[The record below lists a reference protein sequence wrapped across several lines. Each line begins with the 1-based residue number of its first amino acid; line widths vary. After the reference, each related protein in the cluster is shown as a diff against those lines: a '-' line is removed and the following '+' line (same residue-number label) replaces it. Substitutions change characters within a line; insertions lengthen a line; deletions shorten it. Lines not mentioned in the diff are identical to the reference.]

1 MKYKFNYKHKNSFL
15 WKSKEVVGHS
25 LEYYNDKILDS
36 NNKLLQ
42 VISKP
47 QNAMVLY
54 YENGSIERIA
64 NWNEYDLK
72 LNTDWV
78 LATKK
83 QMENEI
89 SQDVKVNI

>member
-1 MKYKFNYKHKNSFL
+1 M

-25 LEYYNDKILDS
+25 LEYYNDKIFDS

-47 QNAMVLY
+47 QNSMILY
-54 YENGSIERIA
+54 YENGSLERIA
-64 NWNEYDLK
+64 NWNDYDMKLK
-72 LNTDWV
+72 TDWI

-83 QMENEI
+83 QIENEI
-89 SQDVKVNI
+89 GQDVKINL

>member
-1 MKYKFNYKHKNSFL
+1 MKYKFNYKSKNSFI
-15 WKSKEVVGHS
+15 WKSKEIIGHS
-25 LEYYNDKILDS
+25 LEYYDEKIYK
-36 NNKLLQ
+36 NNYELFQINK
-42 VISKP
+42 KP
-47 QNAMVLY
+47 QNAMILY

-83 QMENEI
+83 QIVCEI
-89 SQDVKVNI
+89 GQDVKINM